1 MLFLKK
7 EEILPEIKEIEDLK
21 LLIYCIYNETFMM
34 YSQLEGFT
42 ALHIQIMRFRREVS
56 NLIDYYED
64 KDLPIAT
71 KEIEEASRLIDEYN
85 TLVADVTDEL
95 AEEY

>member
-21 LLIYCIYNETFMM
+21 LLIYYIYNETFMM
-34 YSQLEGFT
+34 YSQLEGFS

-56 NLIDYYED
+56 NLIDYCEN

-71 KEIEEASRLIDEYN
+71 KEIEEAGGLIDEYN
-85 TLVADVTDEL
+85 ALVADVTDEL